1 MAAFRQTSGTGC
13 GAFITL
19 SNRSIALK
27 LRNSNQLKLQFLG
40 AIYRKLAYLDFIFT
54 QSHKYIN
61 IYFLEEQKKK

>member
-27 LRNSNQLKLQFLG
+27 LRNYNQLKLLAQFKG
-40 AIYRKLAYLDFIFT
+40 
-54 QSHKYIN
+54 N
-61 IYFLEEQKKK
+61 